1 MRRMSVAA
9 CLTIMVSTLGFAD
22 VAAARQGVTVGAN
35 VMFYGDNTEFRNP
48 FREGETIFG
57 AVVRLDGRIDLT
69 DAVTLT
75 LGALGN
81 QRFGSEDAF
90 DLVRPIV
97 AMTVR
102 GKRATFVFGTLPSAR
117 PGTPPG
123 PDRTGPHGL
132 LPPLQRETLAF
143 ERPYEAGL
151 QWTFSGEKVE
161 HEAWLQ
167 WQRLNTAAH
176 RERLDAGIRS
186 EWRLRGRVWVP
197 VQWHIVHEGGQ
208 LFASGPVRDSLAL
221 GSGIVLSNRARST
234 PNFQLPTPNSVASR
248 ASAPSSHGL
257 DAMRGRGQLP
267 TPEQDVEPLVLTLEL
282 LGLWSRY
289 TPDREARDPTR
300 DGGAFFGR
308 ASAEARGWRGHLIVW
323 RGDDFVKDE
332 GDPNYMSLRR
342 NGSFYR
348 GVRDYAEIGATRT
361 FKPAPAAL
369 IETSLRVHRVERHY
383 EYSYRVLGVVDVRA
397 RVK

>member
-1 MRRMSVAA
+1 MVERMRRASVAA
-9 CLTIMVSTLGFAD
+9 YLTIMVSTASFAD

-35 VMFYGDNTEFRNP
+35 VIFYGDNTEFRNP
-48 FREGETIFG
+48 FREGETSFG
-57 AVVRLDGRIDLT
+57 AIVRLDGRIDVT

-81 QRFGSEDAF
+81 QRFGSEDSF

-143 ERPYEAGL
+143 DRPYEAGL
-151 QWTFSGEKVE
+151 QWTFRGEVLG

-167 WQRLNTAAH
+167 WQRLNTTAH

-186 EWRLRGRVWVP
+186 EWRVGDRVSVP
-197 VQWHIVHEGGQ
+197 VQCHIVHEGGQ
-208 LFASGPVRDSLAL
+208 LFASGPVRDSFAL
-221 GSGIVLSNRARST
+221 GSGIILSNRGRST
-234 PNFQLPTPNSVASR
+234 PNFQLPTPNST
-248 ASAPSSHGL
+248 PLSH
-257 DAMRGRGQLP
+257 LP
-267 TPEQDVEPLVLTLEL
+267 TARQHVRSLVLTLEL

-289 TPDREARDPTR
+289 TPDREAPDPTR
-300 DGGAFFGR
+300 AGGAFFGR
-308 ASAEARGWRGHLIVW
+308 ASAEARGWRGHLIAW
-323 RGDDFVKDE
+323 RGDDFIKDE

-342 NGSFYR
+342 DGARYR
-348 GVRDYAEIGATRT
+348 GVRDYAEIGLTRT
-361 FKPAPAAL
+361 FGLAPGAL
-369 IETSLRVHRVERHY
+369 VETSVRFHRVERHY
-383 EYSYRVLGVVDVRA
+383 EYSYRVLGVIRVDAKVR
-397 RVK
+397 